1 VATTE
6 AGRAVYHYSLE
17 VLERLGAMRDAIDEL
32 KGLRAGSVRLVAG
45 LGTGVYLLPPVIA
58 RFQPAHPGVH
68 VELLVEGA
76 AEVFERVQHGGAE
89 LGITLGYETPPTLVA
104 RPLYRDALVL
114 VVGRGHPWAH
124 RGGRPIPAEA
134 LAHQPLVLLGGPYA
148 RSRRLLAE
156 ALARAGIAPAVELEF
171 DNPEAVKRV
180 VATGEGAA
188 FLFHSNVAAEVAA
201 GVLQVVPVAGLDLHG
216 DFVAVWRLRQYL
228 SPLVQTFLD
237 FAAST
242 IALQFQDIA
251 LARPARREPR
261 PRGSSATAAAARA
274 AGAGPLARS

>member
-1 VATTE
+1 MRE
-6 AGRAVYHYSLE
+6 AIE
-17 VLERLGAMRDAIDEL
+17 EL
-32 KGLRAGSVRLVAG
+32 KGLRAGHVRLVAG

-58 RFQPAHPGVH
+58 RFQRAFPGMH
-68 VELLVEGA
+68 VELIVEGA

-89 LGITLGYETPPTLVA
+89 LGITLGYETPTTLVV

-114 VVGRGHPWAH
+114 VVGRGHPWAR
-124 RGGRPIPAEA
+124 RGARPLPADA
-134 LAHQPLVLLGGPYA
+134 LAHQSLVLLGGPYA

-156 ALARAGIAPAVELEF
+156 ALSQARIAPHVELEF

-216 DFVAVWRLRQYL
+216 DFVAVWRQRQYL

-251 LARPARREPR
+251 LARPVTRELRRGHR
-261 PRGSSATAAAARA
+261 SAMSPPGRRA
-274 AGAGPLARS
+274 ASSTVARSDGR